1 MNIVILDSEAV
12 NPGDLSWNCLIQFG
26 NLTVHPRTTPE
37 ETISRIGNHEIV
49 ITNKVPLDAQ
59 ILRACPSIRLICC
72 LSTGYNV
79 VDIRTAKQLGIPV
92 CNVPAYSTEAVA
104 QFTIAL
110 LLELC
115 HRIGH
120 HDQVV
125 HDGKWADC
133 PNFCFWDTPQMCLSG
148 KTLGI
153 IGYGQIGRAVARI
166 AQALGMHVICHS
178 RTCRG
183 DGPYVDLDTLL
194 SQSDVITLHC
204 PLFPETANLIS
215 TDSIARMKD
224 GAILLNTSR
233 GQVIDETAVAHALS
247 TGKLSG
253 AAMDVVSVEPIS
265 PTNPLLT
272 APNCIITPH
281 IAWAPAQMRQRIIDT
296 TCNSIRAFLSGSPIN
311 VVNP

>member
-12 NPGDLSWNCLIQFG
+12 NPGDLSWDCLNQFG
-26 NLTVHPRTTPE
+26 TLTIYSRTAPADTV
-37 ETISRIGNHEIV
+37 SRIGGNQIV
-49 ITNKVPLDAQ
+49 ITNKVPIDAQ
-59 ILRACPSIRLICC
+59 ILHACPEIRLICC

-79 VDIRTAKQLGIPV
+79 VDIQTARNMGIPV

-120 HDQVV
+120 HDRAV
-125 HDGKWADC
+125 HAGKWASC
-133 PNFCFWDTPQMCLSG
+133 PNFCFWDTPQLCLAG

-153 IGYGQIGRAVARI
+153 IGYGQIGQAVARI
-166 AQALGMHVICHS
+166 AHALGMNVIAHS
-178 RTCRG
+178 RTRRG

-194 SQSDVITLHC
+194 TQSDVISLHC
-204 PLFPETANLIS
+204 PLFPETEGLINAQTIS
-215 TDSIARMKD
+215 KMKD

-233 GQVIDETAVAHALS
+233 GLVIDEEAVANALHS
-247 TGKLSG
+247 GKLSG
-253 AAMDVVSVEPIS
+253 AAMDVVSVEPIL
-265 PTNPLLT
+265 PNNPLLT

-296 TCNSIRAFLSGSPIN
+296 TAKNIHHFLSRSPIN